1 MAKNNKAKK
10 NTGMV
15 LVRKSNDLIEARY
28 KFDLWETRFF
38 LSVLAK
44 VRKDDDDF
52 SVYRITYKDVA
63 SMFGLKSHRSYELL
77 REGAKKLMSKSFYVR
92 YENNGKPREVQYHI
106 LRKID
111 YSVQEKG
118 SREETQEYIDLTIEQ
133 EMKPFLLQL
142 QKSFTTYDFQN
153 ITQLGVYS
161 IRIYELLK
169 QYESIGSRY
178 LTFEELKRMMELEKE
193 YALFGLFFQKIITPS
208 VKEINKHTDLT
219 IREVEKIKEGRRV
232 VGLYFHFH
240 KKGEEEV
247 SKLREDKPK
256 SKQKTL
262 FDTTPQYEIR
272 KKEETLKPDVLE
284 FPQTEADK
292 VFGLYYTK
300 VVENL
305 GVTPMVF
312 ADLVKQYTEEQI
324 SQAMRVTQRA
334 KLNGTIKTNA
344 SGFFVQALKNGYTDQ
359 KEEQDKKKHKDEIKQ
374 QDVQKWTIELNDL
387 EMAEGAK
394 MRDKIRELV
403 AIDPSITEQAILSLE
418 ENEKTKVIINKT
430 SEKLNRPLIQEDY
443 RQDKALRELVMLAIV
458 EQNKDAFST
467 IFDAFSPQIIAL
479 RKKIK
484 ESK

>member
-1 MAKNNKAKK
+1 MAKSNKTKK

-63 SMFGLKSHRSYELL
+63 TMFGLKSHRSYDLL

-111 YSVQEKG
+111 YSVQEKSG
-118 SREETQEYIDLTIEQ
+118 REDTQEYIDLTIEQ

-178 LTFEELKRMMELEKE
+178 LSFEELKRMMELEKE

-208 VKEINKHTDLT
+208 VKEINRHTDLT
-219 IREVEKIKEGRRV
+219 IREVEKVKEGRRV
-232 VGLYFHFH
+232 VGLYFYFH
-240 KKGEEEV
+240 KKADEEV
-247 SKLREDKPK
+247 SKLREEKPK
-256 SKQKTL
+256 PKQRTL
-262 FDTTPQYEIR
+262 FDTPPQYVSE
-272 KKEETLKPDVLE
+272 KKEETVKPEVVE
-284 FPQTEADK
+284 FPQTEADRL
-292 VFGLYYTK
+292 FGLYYTK
-300 VVENL
+300 IVENL

-312 ADLVKQYTEEQI
+312 ADLVKQYTDDQI
-324 SQAMRVTQRA
+324 GQAVRVTQRA
-334 KLNGTIKTNA
+334 KMNGTIKTNP

-359 KEEQDKKKHKDEIKQ
+359 KEQLDKKKQQDEIKQ
-374 QDVQKWTIELNDL
+374 QEVQKWAMELNDL
-387 EMAEGAK
+387 ETEEGAK
-394 MRDKIRELV
+394 MRGKIRELV
-403 AIDPSITEQAILSLE
+403 TENSDIREKAILSLS
-418 ENEKTKVIINKT
+418 ENEATKNIVNRT
-430 SEKLNRPLIQEDY
+430 SVLLNRPLEQEDY

-458 EQNKDAFST
+458 EQNKDAFSA
-467 IFDAFSPQIIAL
+467 IFEEYAPKIKLLQ
-479 RKKIK
+479 KKIK
-484 ESK
+484 EHK

>member
-1 MAKNNKAKK
+1 MAKSNKAKK

-63 SMFGLKSHRSYELL
+63 TMFGLKSHRSYDLL

-118 SREETQEYIDLTIEQ
+118 TREDNQEYIDLTIEQ

-208 VKEINKHTDLT
+208 VKEINKHTDVT

-240 KKGEEEV
+240 KKGDEEV
-247 SKLREDKPK
+247 SKLREEKPK

-262 FDTTPQYEIR
+262 FDTPPQYATE
-272 KKEETLKPDVLE
+272 KKEETVKPNVVE
-284 FPQTEADK
+284 FPQTEADRL
-292 VFGLYYTK
+292 FGLFYAK

-312 ADLVKQYTEEQI
+312 ADLVKQYTEDQI
-324 SQAMRVTQRA
+324 GQAMRVTQRA
-334 KLNGTIKTNA
+334 KMNGTIKTNP

-359 KEEQDKKKHKDEIKQ
+359 KEQLDKKKQQDEIKQ
-374 QDVQKWTIELNDL
+374 QEIQKWAIELNDL
-387 EMAEGAK
+387 EMEEGAK
-394 MRDKIRELV
+394 MREKIRELV
-403 AIDPSITEQAILSLE
+403 TNNPSVREQAILSLS
-418 ENEKTKVIINKT
+418 ENEETKDIVNRT
-430 SEKLNRPLIQEDY
+430 SAILNRPLEQEDY

-458 EQNKDAFST
+458 AQNKDAFST
-467 IFDAFSPQIIAL
+467 ISEEYASKIAQL
-479 RKKIK
+479 QKKIK

>member
-1 MAKNNKAKK
+1 MAKSNKTKK

-63 SMFGLKSHRSYELL
+63 TMFGLKSHRSYDLL

-118 SREETQEYIDLTIEQ
+118 GREDTQEYIDLTIEQ

-178 LTFEELKRMMELEKE
+178 LSFEELKRMMELEKE

-219 IREVEKIKEGRRV
+219 IREVEKVKEGRRV
-232 VGLYFHFH
+232 VGLYFYFH
-240 KKGEEEV
+240 KKADEEV
-247 SKLREDKPK
+247 SKLREEKPK
-256 SKQKTL
+256 PKQRTL
-262 FDTTPQYEIR
+262 FDTPPQYVSE
-272 KKEETLKPDVLE
+272 KKEEMVKPEVVE
-284 FPQTEADK
+284 FPQTEADRL
-292 VFGLYYTK
+292 FGLYYTK

-312 ADLVKQYTEEQI
+312 ADLVKQYTDDQI
-324 SQAMRVTQRA
+324 GQAVRVTQRA
-334 KLNGTIKTNA
+334 KMNGTIKTNP

-359 KEEQDKKKHKDEIKQ
+359 KEQLNKKKQQDEIKHQ
-374 QDVQKWTIELNDL
+374 EVQKWVMELNDL
-387 EMAEGAK
+387 ETEEGAK

-403 AIDPSITEQAILSLE
+403 TENPDIREKAILSLS
-418 ENEKTKVIINKT
+418 ENEETKSIVNRT
-430 SEKLNRPLIQEDY
+430 STILNRPLEQEDY

-458 EQNKDAFST
+458 EQNKDAFSA
-467 IFDAFSPQIIAL
+467 IFEEYAPKIKLLQ
-479 RKKIK
+479 KKIEEHK
-484 ESK
+484 